1 MVIAEAPAGASF
13 RVVRVMTGKEVGKR
27 LADMGFTE
35 GAEGA
40 VVRGG
45 FLRGPFQIRI
55 RGYDLLIRRS
65 EAAEIEVEPIGDWS
79 AARDAARHG
88 RGHWGGGHGAGR
100 GHGHGQ
106 GIGRGHG
113 CDRCGGDE

>member
-1 MVIAEAPAGASF
+1 MFVSEAPAGASF
-13 RVVRVMTGKEVGKR
+13 KVKRVVLGKEVGKR

-45 FLRGPFQIRI
+45 FLRGPFQVRI

-65 EAAEIEVEPIGDWS
+65 EAEGIEVEPLGDWG
-79 AARDAARHG
+79 AARDALHRARGFGRVFG
-88 RGHWGGGHGAGR
+88 RGQGR
-100 GHGHGQ
+100 G
-106 GIGRGHG
+106 GRGCG
-113 CDRCGGDE
+113 CSS

>member
-1 MVIAEAPAGASF
+1 MLVSEAPAGASF
-13 RVVRVMTGKEVGKR
+13 RVVKVAIGKEVGKR

-45 FLRGPFQIRI
+45 FMHGPFQVRI

-65 EAAEIEVEPIGDWS
+65 EAAAIEVEPIGDWS
-79 AARDAARHG
+79 AAR
-88 RGHWGGGHGAGR
+88 
-100 GHGHGQ
+100 
-106 GIGRGHG
+106 
-113 CDRCGGDE
+113 